1 MRWRRSTESREDHK
15 RRYSSQFKTFIN
27 DKLEDTEPIED
38 MSESKLANYLRQ
50 FYFSLRRND
59 GKPYKP
65 ASLICIRAGISNYL
79 NDAPVSRVID
89 ILHGSAFKTAN
100 NMLKSMVGFWLET
113 GEEDILVHH
122 YDPIEE
128 RDEAKMYEYFD
139 RNSPSSLQ
147 DEVWYIVVSYLG
159 MRGREGIRNLK
170 RNSLASKIDSNEK
183 RYLF

>member
-1 MRWRRSTESREDHK
+1 MEKAPTFLGNLSKYPNGISGSAAEIEQYARASMAPDHGLTIQKEMDEMEKKFGSTESREDHK

-113 GEEDILVHH
+113 G
-122 YDPIEE
+122 
-128 RDEAKMYEYFD
+128 F
-139 RNSPSSLQ
+139 
-147 DEVWYIVVSYLG
+147 
-159 MRGREGIRNLK
+159 K
-170 RNSLASKIDSNEK
+170 RNTGHNALRSEK
-183 RYLF
+183 DRTVIAIWP